1 MLYYCRRQKGE
12 QRVRTAAGNKMR
24 REWIGFLFLLLL
36 SVRDIREK
44 KVNIIFILPA
54 VIPAFYQMPD
64 GFLQAA
70 VPGFLFSILLFVLS
84 FLTKEAIGMGDAFAV
99 LLCACYLPF
108 YSLFFIF
115 VAGLFMAGVVGVF
128 LILIRK
134 GNRKTEIPYLPFL
147 SFSYLIYLVSSF

>member
-1 MLYYCRRQKGE
+1 MK
-12 QRVRTAAGNKMR
+12 

-54 VIPAFYQMPD
+54 VIPAIYQMPD
-64 GFLQAA
+64 GFLRAE
-70 VPGFLFSILLFVLS
+70 VPGFLFSIFLFVLS
-84 FLTKEAIGMGDAFAV
+84 ILTKEAIGMGDAFAV

-108 YSLFFIF
+108 YPVFFIF

-147 SFSYLIYLVSSF
+147 SFSYLIYLISNF

>member
-1 MLYYCRRQKGE
+1 MYCCRRQKGE
-12 QRVRTAAGNKMR
+12 QHVRIAAENKMR

-64 GFLQAA
+64 GFLRAE
-70 VPGFLFSILLFVLS
+70 VPGFLFSIFLFVLS
-84 FLTKEAIGMGDAFAV
+84 ILTKEAIGMGDAFAV

-108 YSLFFIF
+108 YPVFFIF
-115 VAGLFMAGVVGVF
+115 VAGLFMSGVVGVF

-147 SFSYLIYLVSSF
+147 SFSYLIYLISNF

>member
-1 MLYYCRRQKGE
+1 MK
-12 QRVRTAAGNKMR
+12 

-44 KVNIIFILPA
+44 KVNIAFLLPG
-54 VIPAFYQMPD
+54 VVLAFYQMSD
-64 GFLQAA
+64 GFLRAE

-84 FLTKEAIGMGDAFAV
+84 ILTKEAIGMGDAFAV
-99 LLCACYLPF
+99 LLCTCYLPF
-108 YSLFFIF
+108 YPVFFIF
-115 VAGLFMAGVVGVF
+115 VAGLFMAGIVGVF

-147 SFSYLIYLVSSF
+147 SLSYLIYLVSNF

>member
-1 MLYYCRRQKGE
+1 MYCCRRQKGE
-12 QRVRTAAGNKMR
+12 QHVRIAAENKMK

-64 GFLQAA
+64 GFLRAE
-70 VPGFLFSILLFVLS
+70 VPGFLFSIFLFVLS
-84 FLTKEAIGMGDAFAV
+84 ILTKEAIGMGDAFAV

-108 YSLFFIF
+108 YPVFFIF

-147 SFSYLIYLVSSF
+147 SFSYLIYLISNF

>member
-1 MLYYCRRQKGE
+1 MYCCRRQKGE
-12 QRVRTAAGNKMR
+12 QHARIAAGNKMR
-24 REWIGFLFLLLL
+24 REWICFLFLLLL

-44 KVNIIFILPA
+44 KVNIILILPGVVLA
-54 VIPAFYQMPD
+54 LYQMPD

-84 FLTKEAIGMGDAFAV
+84 FLTKEAIGMGDAYAV

-115 VAGLFMAGVVGVF
+115 VAGLFMAGVVGVIF
-128 LILIRK
+128 ILIRK

-147 SFSYLIYLVSSF
+147 TFSYLIYLVSHF

>member
-24 REWIGFLFLLLL
+24 REWICFLFLLLL

-44 KVNIIFILPA
+44 KVNIVFILPA

-108 YSLFFIF
+108 YSLFLIF

-128 LILIRK
+128 LILIRR

-147 SFSYLIYLVSSF
+147 TFSYLIYLVTH

>member
-1 MLYYCRRQKGE
+1 MK
-12 QRVRTAAGNKMR
+12 

-44 KVNIIFILPA
+44 KVNIAFLLPGF
-54 VIPAFYQMPD
+54 VLAFYQMPD
-64 GFLQAA
+64 GFLRAE

-84 FLTKEAIGMGDAFAV
+84 ILTKEAIGMGDAFAV

-108 YSLFFIF
+108 YPVFFIF
-115 VAGLFMAGVVGVF
+115 VAGVAGIF
-128 LILIRK
+128 LILVRK

-147 SFSYLIYLVSSF
+147 TFSYLIYLVSNF

>member
-1 MLYYCRRQKGE
+1 MYCCRRQKGE
-12 QRVRTAAGNKMR
+12 QRVRTAAGNRMK

-44 KVNIIFILPA
+44 KVNIAFLLPGF
-54 VIPAFYQMPD
+54 VLAFYQMPD
-64 GFLQAA
+64 GFLRAE

-84 FLTKEAIGMGDAFAV
+84 ILTKEAIGMGDAFAV

-108 YSLFFIF
+108 YPVFFIF
-115 VAGLFMAGVVGVF
+115 VAGLF
-128 LILIRK
+128 LILVRK

-147 SFSYLIYLVSSF
+147 SFSYLIYLVSNF

>member
-1 MLYYCRRQKGE
+1 
-12 QRVRTAAGNKMR
+12 MR
-24 REWIGFLFLLLL
+24 REWICFLFLLLL

-44 KVNIIFILPA
+44 KVNIILILPGVVLA
-54 VIPAFYQMPD
+54 LYQMPD

-84 FLTKEAIGMGDAFAV
+84 FLTKEAIGMGDAYAV

-115 VAGLFMAGVVGVF
+115 VAGLFMAGVVGVIF
-128 LILIRK
+128 ILIRK

-147 SFSYLIYLVSSF
+147 TFSYLIYLVSHF